1 MLNNNLTLM
10 PLNFNIITQGT
21 SGLGVL
27 LANAQSNGTVI
38 WKINP
43 LPSQNT
49 FLIDQNE
56 TIVINCNLPNN
67 ETNTF
72 LLKNGAL
79 LRLVKGGRYYKD
91 KSNNFVINGTKQ
103 MDSGLYECYNYV
115 NNFEKLYANAT
126 LVVLGLTSLNCN
138 QFYTT
143 LP

>member
-56 TIVINCNLPNN
+56 TIVINRKLSND
-67 ETNTF
+67 ETNNF
-72 LLKNGAL
+72 LLKKRSSFRLKNGAL
-79 LRLVKGGRYYKD
+79 LRFK
-91 KSNNFVINGTKQ
+91 NGA
-103 MDSGLYECYNYV
+103 L
-115 NNFEKLYANAT
+115 
-126 LVVLGLTSLNCN
+126 
-138 QFYTT
+138 
-143 LP
+143 